1 MKNNFQSLSSS
12 NQAILFMITTLFMFS
27 IMDIIAKHLSSNYDT
42 FQIVWARYA
51 SQLIL
56 AFIFL
61 APKLNSLLKTKFI
74 KLQLIRST
82 FLFAATCFFFNG
94 IYLVGLAKSAAIM
107 AINPLIITIFAVL
120 FLKEKAGIRRVIGV
134 SLGFIGTLIIIRPGT
149 NVFEFSALLPLGA
162 AICYSGYAISTR
174 FLGAE
179 ESPWTSFLYTALMG
193 AILASLAIPFYWTTP
208 SNFDLTLMIFMGIA
222 GGIGHYCIIRAF
234 TLSEASAIAPYSY
247 IGIIFAT
254 FWGMLL
260 FNEFPDMATYFG
272 ALVVV
277 SAGFYVWWRETTHK
291 SQNISTIP
299 MRNRKER

>member
-1 MKNNFQSLSSS
+1 
-12 NQAILFMITTLFMFS
+12 
-27 IMDIIAKHLSSNYDT
+27 
-42 FQIVWARYA
+42 
-51 SQLIL
+51 
-56 AFIFL
+56 
-61 APKLNSLLKTKFI
+61 
-74 KLQLIRST
+74 
-82 FLFAATCFFFNG
+82 
-94 IYLVGLAKSAAIM
+94 M

-208 SNFDLTLMIFMGIA
+208 SNLDLTLMIFMGIA

-291 SQNISTIP
+291 SQILSTIP
-299 MRNRKER
+299 IRNRKER